1 MRGRRLEISGGAL
14 VVLALLYYLDD
25 RGVTLWVL
33 LACLFHEL
41 GHWGAIRLLGGRVVR
56 LRLSCAGAELRL
68 SSAHPL
74 TPLGTALAALAG
86 PGINLLLAWGSG
98 LLARHGWGGRLYVFE
113 GINLGL
119 ALFNLLPAG
128 WLDGGRALAGVLAG
142 LGREE
147 LGERVTALCSD
158 GAAAVLLGLGLMLL
172 WESGGRNFTLL
183 IAGLWLA
190 AAGRKER
197 GALYL

>member
-86 PGINLLLAWGSG
+86 PGINLL
-98 LLARHGWGGRLYVFE
+98 
-113 GINLGL
+113 
-119 ALFNLLPAG
+119 PAG
-128 WLDGGRALAGVLAG
+128 WLDGGRAWAGVLAG